1 MDNAQLLK
9 GVLEGCMQIKFEDG
23 IITFIDNDKENSFD
37 SHGNYLNSFI
47 KYDLIDREKH
57 RLRENHD
64 GETGKISKV
73 EDVAIGN
80 NRAAWYV
87 QDYLPDGE
95 NYKRSKKAIITL
107 GDFVSGEE
115 RVIYKGECFG
125 DLCFD
130 GDDLYFNIGNKVAV
144 YHLSTDVFEIL
155 FKHSG
160 IKKDGLELHI
170 TPKRI
175 FYQHWSHSSNNTM
188 WYDRETKET
197 VNPRFDGRPLF
208 FLNDELI
215 IYGGVEHTWK
225 YDVLTRKKK
234 RLFSNKTMDSIFKM
248 VAAFFGVPDEYC
260 DRYHSMFASVE
271 LQDYKD
277 GRLFFKSNCSYN
289 HEGMSS
295 EEKLRECHNI
305 DLPMSLHTIISSNAS
320 GEDIRIEVEPKDII
334 RKEKPYTTHYKSL
347 DFMDVSLW
355 TYQNN

>member
-1 MDNAQLLK
+1 
-9 GVLEGCMQIKFEDG
+9 MQIKFEDG
-23 IITFIDNDKENSFD
+23 IIIFIDNDKEYSFE

-57 RLRENHD
+57 RLREYHD

-188 WYDRETKET
+188 WYDWETKET

-208 FLNDELI
+208 FLNDELL

-225 YDVLTRKKK
+225 YDVSTRKKK
-234 RLFSNKTMDSIFKM
+234 RLFSNKIMDSIFKM

-260 DRYHSMFASVE
+260 DRYHSMFASVD

-289 HEGMSS
+289 HKGMGS
-295 EEKLRECHNI
+295 EEKLRECH
-305 DLPMSLHTIISSNAS
+305 DLGLPMSLHTVISSNTS
-320 GEDIRIEVEPKDII
+320 GEDIRIEAEPKDII

>member
-1 MDNAQLLK
+1 
-9 GVLEGCMQIKFEDG
+9 MQIKFEDG
-23 IITFIDNDKENSFD
+23 IIIFIDNDKEYSFE

-57 RLRENHD
+57 RLREYND

-208 FLNDELI
+208 FLNDELL

-225 YDVLTRKKK
+225 YDVSTRKKK
-234 RLFSNKTMDSIFKM
+234 RLFSNKIMDSIFKM

-260 DRYHSMFASVE
+260 DRYHSMFASVD

-289 HEGMSS
+289 HEGMGS
-295 EEKLRECHNI
+295 EEKLRECH
-305 DLPMSLHTIISSNAS
+305 DLGLPMSLHTVISSNTS
-320 GEDIRIEVEPKDII
+320 GEDIRIEAEPKDII

>member
-1 MDNAQLLK
+1 
-9 GVLEGCMQIKFEDG
+9 MQIKFEDG
-23 IITFIDNDKENSFD
+23 IITFIDNDKEYSFD
-37 SHGNYLNSFI
+37 SHGNYYNSFI
-47 KYDLIDREKH
+47 KYNLIDREKH
-57 RLRENHD
+57 RLREHHD

-80 NRAAWYV
+80 NMAAWYV

-95 NYKRSKKAIITL
+95 NYKRSKKATIYL

-125 DLCFD
+125 DLCFG

-144 YHLSTDVFEIL
+144 HHLSTDTFEIL

-208 FLNDELI
+208 FLNDELL

-225 YDVLTRKKK
+225 YDVATRKKK

-248 VAAFFGVPDEYC
+248 VAAFFGIPDEYC
-260 DRYHSMFASVE
+260 DRYHSMFAAVD

-295 EEKLRECHNI
+295 EEKLSECH
-305 DLPMSLHTIISSNAS
+305 DLGLPMSLHTVISSNTT
-320 GEDIRIEVEPKDII
+320 GEDIRIEAEPKDII
-334 RKEKPYTTHYKSL
+334 RKEKPYTTHYKNL